1 MAIVIDTAVGG
12 SSDERQATRCVAA
25 QQTKVSAPRFGILK
39 VTPHMHIKKQR
50 LLTPGPTPLY
60 PPALHAMMASDIH
73 HRTEDFRKAYRSCLA
88 DLKEVMGTAN
98 DVLMFAASGTGAMD
112 ATVSNLFSKG
122 DKVIVCVA
130 GKFGERWAEIA
141 KAYGL
146 DAKVLTVPYGQAVSA
161 DQVASAL
168 AEDPAVKAVFVQASE
183 TSTGAAHDVKA
194 MGAAVARTG
203 AILIVDAITGIGTMP
218 LDIDGWGLDVVIG
231 GSQKAFMIPPGL
243 AFLSISPKAWKFADT
258 ATLPHYY
265 FNLKKE
271 KKSGDAGES
280 SWTPSTALILA
291 MAEALRYVK
300 QIGMA
305 HLVENAQML
314 AAATRAAVVRLG
326 LDLFAPDSPGSSV
339 TAVRAP
345 AGMDSGIIVKEFKNR
360 FGAIIANGQGSMKG
374 QIFRIAHLGY
384 FDFSDLFAM
393 IAGLEIILN
402 ANGFPVTYGTG
413 VAAVQEAYEH
423 AAVKPQPVGA

>member
-1 MAIVIDTAVGG
+1 
-12 SSDERQATRCVAA
+12 
-25 QQTKVSAPRFGILK
+25 
-39 VTPHMHIKKQR
+39 MHIRKQR

-88 DLKEVMGTAN
+88 DLKEVLGTSH

-122 DKVIVCVA
+122 DKVIVCSA

-141 KAYGL
+141 NAYGL
-146 DAKVLTVPYGQAVSA
+146 DATVLTVPYGQAVTFA
-161 DQVASAL
+161 EVERAL
-168 AEDPAVKAVFVQASE
+168 AKEPAVKGVFVQASE
-183 TSTGAAHDVKA
+183 TSTGAAHDVRA
-194 MGAAVARTG
+194 MGRAVARTD
-203 AILIVDAITGIGTMP
+203 AILVVDGITGIGTMP
-218 LDIDGWGLDVVIG
+218 LDVDGWGLDVLIG

-280 SWTPSTALILA
+280 SWTPATALILA
-291 MAEALRYVK
+291 MAESLRYIK
-300 QIGMA
+300 QLGMGR
-305 HLVENAQML
+305 LIENAQML
-314 AAATRAAVVRLG
+314 AHATRTAVVRMG
-326 LDLFAPDSPGSSV
+326 LELFAPDSPAASA
-339 TAVRAP
+339 TAVKAP
-345 AGMDSGIIVKEFKNR
+345 SGMDSGVIVKEFRNR

-384 FDFSDLFAM
+384 FDFADLFAV
-393 IAGLEIILN
+393 IAGLEVILN
-402 ANGFPVTYGTG
+402 ANGFPVNYGTG
-413 VAAVQEAYEH
+413 VAAVQEIYES
-423 AAVKPQPVGA
+423 AAVKQPVAV

>member
-1 MAIVIDTAVGG
+1 MY
-12 SSDERQATRCVAA
+12 
-25 QQTKVSAPRFGILK
+25 
-39 VTPHMHIKKQR
+39 IKKQR

-60 PPALHAMMASDIH
+60 PPALHAMMASDLH

-88 DLKEVMGTAN
+88 DLKEVMGTAG
-98 DVLMFAASGTGAMD
+98 DVLLFASSGTGAMD
-112 ATVSNLFSKG
+112 AAVSNLFSKG

-146 DAKVLTVPYGQAVSA
+146 DARVLTVPYGQVVAPG
-161 DQVASAL
+161 QVEAAL
-168 AEDPAVKAVFVQASE
+168 REEPGARGVFVQASE
-183 TSTGAAHDVKA
+183 TSTGAAHDVRA
-194 MGAAVARTG
+194 MGAAVAQTD
-203 AILIVDAITGIGTMP
+203 AILVVDAITGLGTMP

-243 AFLSISPKAWKFADT
+243 AFLSISPKAWKFAET

-271 KKSGDAGES
+271 KRSAEAGES

-291 MAEALRYVK
+291 LAEALRYVK
-300 QIGMA
+300 EIGMPK
-305 HLVENAQML
+305 LVENAQLL
-314 AAATRAAVVRLG
+314 AAATRAAAVALG
-326 LDLFAPDSPGSSV
+326 LQLFSPASPGSSV

-345 AGMDSGIIVKEFKNR
+345 AGMDSGVIVKEFKSR
-360 FGAIIANGQGSMKG
+360 FGAVIANGQGSMKG

-384 FDFSDLFAM
+384 FDFADLFAM
-393 IAGLEIILN
+393 VAGLEIILN
-402 ANGFPVTYGTG
+402 ANGYRVKYGTG
-413 VAAVQEAYEH
+413 VAAVQEIYER
-423 AAVKPQPVGA
+423 AAVQPQTVNA

>member
-1 MAIVIDTAVGG
+1 MYI
-12 SSDERQATRCVAA
+12 R
-25 QQTKVSAPRFGILK
+25 
-39 VTPHMHIKKQR
+39 KQR

-73 HRTEDFRKAYRSCLA
+73 HRTEDFRRVYRSCLA
-88 DLKEVMGTAN
+88 DLKEVMATVN
-98 DVLMFAASGTGAMD
+98 DVLLFAASGTGAMD
-112 ATVSNLFSKG
+112 ASVSNLFSRG
-122 DKVIVCVA
+122 DKAIVCCA
-130 GKFGERWAEIA
+130 GRFGERWAEIA

-146 DAKVLTVPYGQAVSA
+146 DANVLAVPYGQVVSPA
-161 DQVASAL
+161 LVEAAL
-168 AEDPAVKAVFVQASE
+168 AAEPATKAVFVQASE
-183 TSTGAAHDVKA
+183 TSTGAAHDIRA
-194 MGAAVARTG
+194 MAA
-203 AILIVDAITGIGTMP
+203 AIAKTPAVFIVDAITGLGTMP

-243 AFLSISPKAWKFADT
+243 AFLSVSAKAWKLAET

-291 MAEALRYVK
+291 LAEALRYVK

-305 HLVENAQML
+305 NLIKNAQLL
-314 AAATRAAVVRLG
+314 AEATRAAVLKLG
-326 LDLFAPDSPGSSV
+326 LELFAPGSPGSSV
-339 TAVRAP
+339 TAVKAP
-345 AGMDSGIIVKEFKNR
+345 AGLDSSVIVKEFRSR

-384 FDFSDLFAM
+384 FDFMDLFAV
-393 IAGLEIILN
+393 IACLELILK
-402 ANGFPVTYGTG
+402 ANGLPVEFGAG
-413 VAAVQEAYEH
+413 VAAAEEIYQK
-423 AAVKPQPVGA
+423 AALQ

>member
-1 MAIVIDTAVGG
+1 MY
-12 SSDERQATRCVAA
+12 
-25 QQTKVSAPRFGILK
+25 
-39 VTPHMHIKKQR
+39 IKKQR

-60 PPALHAMMASDIH
+60 PPALHAMMASDLH
-73 HRTEDFRKAYRSCLA
+73 HRTEEFRKAYRSCLA

-112 ATVSNLFSKG
+112 AAVSNLFSKG

-146 DAKVLTVPYGQAVSA
+146 DAHVLTVPYGQVVEPGLVEA
-161 DQVASAL
+161 AL
-168 AEDPAVKAVFVQASE
+168 TLEPTAKGVFVQASE
-183 TSTGAAHDVKA
+183 TSTGAAHDVRA
-194 MGAAVARTG
+194 MAAAVAKTG
-203 AILIVDAITGIGTMP
+203 AIFVVDAITGLGTMP

-243 AFLSISPKAWKFADT
+243 AFLSVSPKAWGFAET
-258 ATLPHYY
+258 ATLPHFY

-291 MAEALRYVK
+291 LAEALRYVK
-300 QIGMA
+300 RIGMA
-305 HLVENAQML
+305 NLVENAQLL
-314 AAATRAAVVRLG
+314 AAATRAAAGALG
-326 LDLFAPDSPGSSV
+326 LELFSPASPGSSV

-345 AGMDSGIIVKEFKNR
+345 AGMDSGVIVKEFKSR

-384 FDFSDLFAM
+384 FDFADLFAM
-393 IAGLEIILN
+393 VAGLEIILN
-402 ANGFPVTYGTG
+402 ANGYSVKYGTG
-413 VAAVQEAYEH
+413 VAAVQEIYER
-423 AAVKPQPVGA
+423 AAVKPQMANA